1 MEMQS
6 NIIELTDTSDFK
18 KIINNES
25 TKNNL
30 YIIDFHARWCGP
42 CKKIAP
48 KYNELSM
55 KYNNIIFLKC
65 NVDEAEEL
73 SDIFDINSLP
83 TFVIGY
89 HKNIIEKFEGA
100 NMKHV
105 EASLKK
111 YLKMEDRMFQLK
123 DDVQDSG
130 NEVEEQDNAVEEQ
143 DDVVEQKDAVV
154 QQHDDEVQQHDDEVQ
169 QHDDVVQQHDDV
181 VQQHDD
187 EVEQHDDV
195 VQQHDDEVQQH
206 YDEVQQHD
214 DEVENL
220 NLRKLKDRCKDIT
233 KNLRSVEA
241 ENKKL
246 RKLLESVVSKYNK
259 L

>member
-30 YIIDFHARWCGP
+30 YIIDFHAKWCGP

-123 DDVQDSG
+123 DDVQDG
-130 NEVEEQDNAVEEQ
+130 GDEVEEQDDDAVEDQDDPVEEQ
-143 DDVVEQKDAVV
+143 DDVVEQ
-154 QQHDDEVQQHDDEVQ
+154 Q
-169 QHDDVVQQHDDV
+169 DDVVEQQDDV
-181 VQQHDD
+181 VEQQDD
-187 EVEQHDDV
+187 AVEEQEAVAQQDDV
-195 VQQHDDEVQQH
+195 VEQQDDVVEQQ
-206 YDEVQQHD
+206 D
-214 DEVENL
+214 DVENL
-220 NLRKLKDRCKDIT
+220 NLRKLKDRCKDLT